1 MSTIKTTFS
10 RAVLTMA
17 AVAAAA
23 SLTACGGGGGGS
35 SPAAPASNATPV
47 TYVAASGTLKAS
59 HSTSTYTGGSMADQ
73 AYAALNT
80 ARMGAGAGAIDQT
93 APMDLA
99 ASKHADYFSSVAST
113 RASSGYTGDALTRS
127 LQLHNEYS
135 DLVPANKFYAYAP
148 LDRFVLAGAIT
159 AAGAGSE
166 NIAGA
171 GTTASPDGTLCI
183 RSLLTTVYHA
193 DTLLS
198 SYTQVGIGQ
207 GADDAG
213 NPACVV
219 DYAQADEFGQVPA
232 AGAVVTNPANNE
244 TGVWGRFAIAS
255 ESPRPAST
263 QITTAN
269 AGTPVLV
276 NLRNATY
283 VNAAKN
289 GAVNLRVDSF
299 QVTNGVG
306 STVSGVYLAGSEA
319 SSTAV
324 TINSDGNL
332 KPGTVVFIPTSAL
345 PAGTY
350 TVQFSGAIIAT
361 FNGAQTITPVTKTWS
376 FTTINN

>member
-1 MSTIKTTFS
+1 MSNIKTTTT
-10 RAVLTMA
+10 RAALAMA

-23 SLTACGGGGGGS
+23 SLTACGGGGGSS
-35 SPAAPASNATPV
+35 SPATASSNATPV
-47 TYVAASGTLKAS
+47 TYVSASGTLKGTFT
-59 HSTSTYTGGSMADQ
+59 TSTYAGGSMADQ

-80 ARMGAGAGAIDQT
+80 ARMTSGAGAIDQT
-93 APMDLA
+93 SAMDLA
-99 ASKHADYFSSVAST
+99 ATKHADYFSTVAAT
-113 RASSGYTGDALTRS
+113 RAGGGYTGSALTRS
-127 LQLHNEYS
+127 LELHNEYS
-135 DLVPANKFYAYAP
+135 DLVPANKFYAFAA
-148 LDRFVLAGAIT
+148 LDRFVLAGAISP
-159 AAGAGSE
+159 AGRGSE

-171 GTTASPDGTLCI
+171 GTSATPDGALCI

-198 SYTQVGIGQ
+198 SYNQVGIAQ

-219 DYAQADEFGQVPA
+219 DYAQADEYGQVPA
-232 AGAVVTNPANNE
+232 AGAVVTNPANNA

-255 ESPRPAST
+255 ESPRPASSL
-263 QITTAN
+263 IATAN

-289 GAVNLRVDSF
+289 GSVSLRIDTY
-299 QVTNGVG
+299 QVTNSLG
-306 STVSGVYLAGSEA
+306 SVVSGVYLAGSEA
-319 SSTAV
+319 ASSTV
-324 TINSDGNL
+324 TLNNDGNL
-332 KPGTVVFIPTSAL
+332 KPGTVVFIPNSAL
-345 PAGTY
+345 SADTY